1 MGLQT
6 ALLVSNICLWCLF
19 LVQSA
24 IIFLLLRQVGLLY
37 LRIQPAGARTISIG
51 PEIGDELPA
60 MVLEDMDDPTWK
72 LEITNNMQEDV
83 LLIFMSASCRA
94 CRSLVPAIGPLLAE
108 TRGVIDWALVIADDP
123 GTSRGFRRENG
134 LTFILFSHAPSLRTK
149 LNVGMTPYAI
159 LIQRSGKVVAKGIVN
174 QIEHLESIVDVIRT
188 SRGPASVAATWGVV
202 GKTN

>member
-24 IIFLLLRQVGLLY
+24 IIFLLLRQVGLLH

-72 LEITNNMQEDV
+72 LDITDNMQEDV
-83 LLIFMSASCRA
+83 LLIFMSAGCSA

-108 TRGVIDWALVIADDP
+108 TKGTIGWALVASDDL
-123 GTSRGFRRENG
+123 GASRAFRRENG
-134 LTFILFSHAPSLRTK
+134 LTFILFGHAPSLRAK
-149 LNVGMTPYAI
+149 LNIGMTPYAI
-159 LIQRSGKVVAKGIVN
+159 LIHRSGKVVAKGIVN

-188 SRGPASVAATWGVV
+188 GRRPTSVTATWGVV
-202 GKTN
+202 GKAD